1 MTTVYLLRHA
11 DGNGV
16 DNGEVLGVF
25 YTLEDAKRGLTLI
38 SPADEAYK
46 WYDCP
51 DHGGMW
57 DCVSN
62 TFDREDPNYD
72 FTEGYAITTSQLYEV
87 VQ

>member
-1 MTTVYLLRHA
+1 MATAYLLRHA

-16 DNGEVLGVF
+16 DDGEVLGIF
-25 YTLEDAKRGLTLI
+25 YTLEDAKRGLSKF
-38 SPADEAYK
+38 SPADEAYE

-62 TFDREDPNYD
+62 TLGPYGSILSHDR
-72 FTEGYAITTSQLYEV
+72 GYAITTLRLYEV
-87 VQ
+87 VP

>member
-11 DGNGV
+11 NGNG
-16 DNGEVLGVF
+16 DDHGEVLGVF
-25 YTLEDAKRGLTLI
+25 YTLEDAKRGLNLI

-46 WYDCP
+46 WYDCH

-62 TFDREDPNYD
+62 TFDREDPNHD
-72 FTEGYAITTSQLYEV
+72 STEGYAITTSELYEV